1 MLPFSIPVAATRW
14 FRYNLPHTRSLFLSE
29 LPTGYHGRL
38 AKTRRVRKAAL
49 ASGRLRVG
57 EGNHPQR
64 DILSL
69 PYREQ
74 DPEGETTLEAVSAA
88 PDFNRW
94 MYESVARYM
103 ISPVLEIGSGIG
115 NISAHVLG
123 SGHETYLSDL

>member
-1 MLPFSIPVAATRW
+1 M
-14 FRYNLPHTRSLFLSE
+14 
-29 LPTGYHGRL
+29 
-38 AKTRRVRKAAL
+38 
-49 ASGRLRVG
+49 G
-57 EGNHPQR
+57 EGNHPEQ
-64 DILSL
+64 DVLSL

-94 MYESVARYM
+94 MYESVAPYM

-123 SGHETYLSDL
+123 SGHETYLSDIRPHYCRRLREKLGSHPGCGLSTRTWTLPKVKD